1 MITENNMI
9 IGKEKPD
16 PAGAV
21 GPLSTSD
28 PGLPACFYAGTGKIA
43 RLPAA
48 IRQELNWRL
57 LNGEEGR
64 LLVAWLNGLP
74 EAQAML
80 AAHFQGQPIIEMNLS
95 RWKHGGF
102 MVWCEQQMALASVA
116 AVFEHSNDLQQ
127 AAKIGLTDR
136 IKQVLT
142 ARLARDLQ
150 RLDSMSED
158 DDKTKACRELIGALS
173 VLKRGEVQ
181 DERLRLE
188 REKLAFRRQAREEEV
203 WKWTQRERIQ
213 TSSREPSAAADERG
227 QEAEKLTE
235 AKAEHTKSIRRTLG
249 SPAESVADEIG
260 ANA

>member
-1 MITENNMI
+1 MI
-9 IGKEKPD
+9 IGKEQPN
-16 PAGAV
+16 PAGVV

-28 PGLPACFYAGTGKIA
+28 PGLPACFYAGTGKVA
-43 RLPAA
+43 RLPVA

-64 LLVAWLNGLP
+64 QLVAWLNGLP
-74 EAQAML
+74 EVQTML
-80 AAHFQGQPIIEMNLS
+80 AAQFEGQPISDMNLS

-102 MVWCEQQMALASVA
+102 MAWCEQQMALASVA
-116 AVFEHSNDLQQ
+116 TVFEHSNDLQQ
-127 AAKIGLTDR
+127 AARNGLTDR
-136 IKQVLT
+136 MYMVLT
-142 ARLARDLQ
+142 ARMARELQ
-150 RLDSMSED
+150 RLDSMSEGD
-158 DDKTKACRELIGALS
+158 GKTKACRELVGTLS

-227 QEAEKLTE
+227 HEVEQIMEAQ
-235 AKAEHTKSIRRTLG
+235 AEHTKSIHRTLG
-249 SPAESVADEIG
+249 SPAESAANVMG